1 MSEAAHVMQY
11 IVVPYRA
18 AAGGVA
24 PARSAPPAA
33 SSARSASPIPWRR
46 NSPAWP
52 PTRSWWTRKP
62 ATWDRLAS
70 WRRSAPCP
78 RWTIEP
84 AAHERTGRRPSGL
97 TRPEVGKA
105 MSRHGLRRS
114 RAWVRWAPA
123 LAASTGDETLA
134 RLHRFLS
141 RCALVA
147 CAFGLPAAAQTPP
160 VKLVVGAPPGG
171 TTDTVARN
179 IGQHMSQTL
188 RRTVMIEN
196 RPGAGGN
203 RRRLRRQ
210 ERARRQH
217 AAGHLHELFD
227 QRLAVP
233 QAALRPGPRL
243 HTHQHAGPGAQP
255 AGDAQTSP
263 PRTWPPSSNRSG
275 RILASTR
282 WRSARW
288 ARRCT
293 WPASA

>member
-1 MSEAAHVMQY
+1 M
-11 IVVPYRA
+11 
-18 AAGGVA
+18 
-24 PARSAPPAA
+24 
-33 SSARSASPIPWRR
+33 
-46 NSPAWP
+46 
-52 PTRSWWTRKP
+52 
-62 ATWDRLAS
+62 
-70 WRRSAPCP
+70 
-78 RWTIEP
+78 
-84 AAHERTGRRPSGL
+84 
-97 TRPEVGKA
+97 
-105 MSRHGLRRS
+105 
-114 RAWVRWAPA
+114 
-123 LAASTGDETLA
+123 A

-203 RRRLRRQ
+203 I
-210 ERARRQH
+210 
-217 AAGHLHELFD
+217 AADYVAKSAPDGNTLLVTFTSFSINASLYRKLPFD
-227 QRLAVP
+227 PVRDFTPISMLA
-233 QAALRPGPRL
+233 
-243 HTHQHAGPGAQP
+243 GAQP
-255 AGDAQTSP
+255 AGDAQDFP

>member
-1 MSEAAHVMQY
+1 M
-11 IVVPYRA
+11 
-18 AAGGVA
+18 
-24 PARSAPPAA
+24 
-33 SSARSASPIPWRR
+33 
-46 NSPAWP
+46 
-52 PTRSWWTRKP
+52 
-62 ATWDRLAS
+62 
-70 WRRSAPCP
+70 
-78 RWTIEP
+78 
-84 AAHERTGRRPSGL
+84 
-97 TRPEVGKA
+97 
-105 MSRHGLRRS
+105 
-114 RAWVRWAPA
+114 
-123 LAASTGDETLA
+123 A

-196 RPGAGGN
+196 RPGAGGIAADYVAKSAPDGN
-203 RRRLRRQ
+203 TLLVTFTSFSINASLYRKLPFDPVRDFTPISMLARVPSLLVTRR
-210 ERARRQH
+210 
-217 AAGHLHELFD
+217 
-227 QRLAVP
+227 
-233 QAALRPGPRL
+233 
-243 HTHQHAGPGAQP
+243 
-255 AGDAQTSP
+255 TSP